1 MSDASGRSQLIV
13 SKNLSVSG
21 ERPSRPGRGHRLLS
35 SVSEAIVRR
44 LRTFTEQ
51 TSVDVQ
57 WPGALCAL
65 ALARAAETGDKNT
78 LSRLIEYA
86 DTLLTP
92 EGRWRTQLESAP
104 QALDGYNLLI
114 LHRIAPSERY
124 ETAIRAMASH
134 FLNDCPRL
142 GGCLPYS
149 RSGNLMLV
157 DTLGMLCPFLAAF
170 GRDFKDEQ
178 AIHLAKTQ
186 LQDFIDRN
194 LDPSSHLPF
203 HGYFAGGPYRLGA
216 HAWGRGVGWYMLGLV
231 DTIIE
236 LDPAEK
242 GYAELKHALSQT
254 AQALQGFQRA
264 DGNWGWAIVLP
275 ETRSD
280 TSVASFCGYALARA
294 RHADLISADHDHM
307 IAHALAAL
315 EAASEP
321 DGTVGNSSGECRGL
335 TDYSRSFGP
344 QPWVQGTAAAFV
356 IEMQKQPHNIH

>member
-1 MSDASGRSQLIV
+1 MSDAPGRSQLIV
-13 SKNLSVSG
+13 SQNLSSLTG
-21 ERPSRPGRGHRLLS
+21 KLSRPGRGRRLLS
-35 SVSEAIVRR
+35 SAAEVVARR
-44 LRTFTEQ
+44 LRTFTEE

-57 WPGALCAL
+57 WPRALRAL
-65 ALARAAETGDKNT
+65 AFARAAEAGDNSA
-78 LSRLIEYA
+78 LSRLVEYA

-92 EGRWRTQLESAP
+92 QGLWRAQLESPP

-114 LHRIAPSERY
+114 LDRIAPSERY
-124 ETAIRAMASH
+124 ETAIRAMANH

-157 DTLGMLCPFLAAF
+157 DTLGMLCPFLAAY
-170 GRDFKDEQ
+170 GRDFKDVQ
-178 AIHLAKTQ
+178 AIDLAKAQ

-216 HAWGRGVGWYMLGLV
+216 HAWGRGVGWYLLGLV
-231 DTIIE
+231 DTLIE
-236 LDPAEK
+236 LDPAER
-242 GYAELKHALSQT
+242 GYAELKQALSQA
-254 AQALQGFQRA
+254 AQALQGLQRA

-294 RHADLISADHDHM
+294 RHANLISADHDHM
-307 IAHALAAL
+307 IARALAAL
-315 EAASEP
+315 EAASSP

-335 TDYSRSFGP
+335 TDYSRTFGP

-356 IEMQKQPHNIH
+356 IEIRKQPHNTP